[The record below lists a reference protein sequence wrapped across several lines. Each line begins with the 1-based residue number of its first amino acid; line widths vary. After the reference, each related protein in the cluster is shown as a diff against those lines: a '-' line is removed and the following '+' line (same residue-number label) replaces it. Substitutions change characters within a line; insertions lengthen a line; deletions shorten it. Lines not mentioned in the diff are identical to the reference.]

1 MAEELGLVFE
11 LRQAL
16 GLTSIGS
23 IDVDRAARAKRRA
36 EIKKERESERRRNDG
51 SMSREE
57 YLARSKSRTKPW
69 EEMGISRRTY
79 ERRKARETQSVASA
93 GISCWIRLAE
103 PSKNRPK
110 AAGPPSARTLVGIA
124 KQAPPN

>member
-79 ERRKARETQSVASA
+79 ERRKARETQCRKCGDKLLDTTCGAEQKSA
-93 GISCWIRLAE
+93 QSCGSSIR
-103 PSKNRPK
+103 
-110 AAGPPSARTLVGIA
+110 
-124 KQAPPN
+124 

>member
-1 MAEELGLVFE
+1 MFE

-93 GISCWIRLAE
+93 GISCWTRTCGAEQKSAQSSGSSIR
-103 PSKNRPK
+103 
-110 AAGPPSARTLVGIA
+110 
-124 KQAPPN
+124 